1 MIKKIKIVSILVSL
15 SLMISIFFG
24 CTAEEQ
30 VIKEHSHSQDT
41 KLTKVPLS
49 ELMLQ
54 AKFSTAYKKIPK
66 KKVVKYDI
74 AGRSVLEDQFG
85 FTILDAPVNVIEK
98 DGQTYYNILIVSD
111 NNTDNKIENLIISSL
126 TNQDNEF
133 YQVKYKATNTTV
145 NALDV
150 IEQGVEDIINLE
162 TQNSTDTN
170 RCSFYEVTSYYCT
183 AAGTAQD
190 CEGSDTQ
197 SGCHGTTTMT
207 MSCSGGSGFNY
218 GNPSGNGSTSSNG
231 GSNGGSNGTV
241 IGSPV
246 TYNYTSINL
255 TTALNLNTTQQQFID
270 NPNNFRL
277 KKDLQVYVFSNQ
289 LLFFGNNGLAMVEF
303 LKQLI
308 DLAIANPTITWSQIQ
323 KWFLSETDGPDDNY
337 DAAFWDN
344 PNLSF
349 PPQNLPSR
357 LAFKNGIPANPD
369 GTTMTGADNIY
380 GLVGGP
386 VLQVRTNDGSD
397 GKERTRNTCALKMSI
412 ALNRSGVVIPNIPG
426 HTVEGGGFEF
436 AGKYF
441 FLNAK
446 KLNIWM
452 RETFGTSPATATTPF
467 NANHISIPITAGGVN
482 GINFPTLP
490 ALQGISGI
498 YSVVFAN
505 NDASGHADYIYT
517 NASGQV
523 DCANNCFFNLSMIR
537 MDVWKLD

>member
-231 GSNGGSNGTV
+231 GSNGGSNGTI

-246 TYNYTSINL
+246 VPPCTTCPTLKFAKPENCAVKNKLQNDDIFKNQMSALLSSARSASFETAKVLYNKPNPTPTDNFSYVSKNGTPTSPIVIYD
-255 TTALNLNTTQQQFID
+255 ANTDMQAVLHNHYGDLCSIFSAQ
-270 NPNNFRL
+270 
-277 KKDLQVYVFSNQ
+277 DLQDLYIKLKNYPQITDNIFLGLVTSKNTAY
-289 LLFFGNNGLAMVEF
+289 LLQIENRDAFIAFGDEYLSTE
-303 LKQLI
+303 
-308 DLAIANPTITWSQIQ
+308 DQIED
-323 KWFLSETDGPDDNY
+323 FM
-337 DAAFWDN
+337 
-344 PNLSF
+344 
-349 PPQNLPSR
+349 QNKM
-357 LAFKNGIPANPD
+357 AKKY
-369 GTTMTGADNIY
+369 NIY
-380 GLVGGP
+380 GNGDSATNEAGFYKMMNDLNMG
-386 VLQVRTNDGSD
+386 VLLSSPPPILPSATPSPSMFDTWNSKAYSRQ
-397 GKERTRNTCALKMSI
+397 TRKA
-412 ALNRSGVVIPNIPG
+412 
-426 HTVEGGGFEF
+426 E
-436 AGKYF
+436 
-441 FLNAK
+441 
-446 KLNIWM
+446 
-452 RETFGTSPATATTPF
+452 
-467 NANHISIPITAGGVN
+467 PI
-482 GINFPTLP
+482 
-490 ALQGISGI
+490 
-498 YSVVFAN
+498 
-505 NDASGHADYIYT
+505 
-517 NASGQV
+517 
-523 DCANNCFFNLSMIR
+523 NCN
-537 MDVWKLD
+537 